1 MFLVYKS
8 VIYHPKIFIFQGFL
22 TDSFIFRY
30 LKRITYWRVLSVKR
44 TTNDN
49 EVQKNKRQTNLD
61 SSNEWTI
68 QEAAVSVET
77 FESFMTLWQIC
88 FIDQ

>member
-1 MFLVYKS
+1 
-8 VIYHPKIFIFQGFL
+8 
-22 TDSFIFRY
+22 
-30 LKRITYWRVLSVKR
+30 LSVKR

-68 QEAAVSVET
+68 QEAAA
-77 FESFMTLWQIC
+77 L
-88 FIDQ
+88 